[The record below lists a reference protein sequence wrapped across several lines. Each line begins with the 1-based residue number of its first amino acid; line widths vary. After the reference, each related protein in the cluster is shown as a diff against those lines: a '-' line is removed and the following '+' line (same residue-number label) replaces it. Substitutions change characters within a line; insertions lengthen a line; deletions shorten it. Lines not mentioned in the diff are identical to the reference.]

1 MQLPN
6 CGFAMTALPN
16 FSCLVKSAVEYEMHE
31 NGSMDAWLFARSLF
45 WPHRVSSHVFE
56 GSWRSTDANTQ
67 KSQLVL
73 FADFFFFSC
82 SVKILNKQ
90 RSEKDCEKK
99 LFRESSV
106 TVSRSGVHYAVLAL
120 HCCLLKFEG
129 KAVLPGHWDLASD
142 RGGK

>member
-16 FSCLVKSAVEYEMHE
+16 FSCLVKCAVEYEMHE

-45 WPHRVSSHVFE
+45 WPLRIFSHVFE
-56 GSWRSTDANTQ
+56 GSWRNTDANTQ

-73 FADFFFFSC
+73 FADLYLFIYFSC

-90 RSEKDCEKK
+90 HSEK
-99 LFRESSV
+99 
-106 TVSRSGVHYAVLAL
+106 
-120 HCCLLKFEG
+120 HC
-129 KAVLPGHWDLASD
+129 
-142 RGGK
+142 